1 MNTAHIRLNLN
12 KGTQP
17 AGDEITIAQGD
28 KHGLTIT
35 ATIYDGTEKAT
46 LTGYTAHI
54 VAQLPDRTHYY
65 RETATINGSDV
76 TAVIDETKIGTI
88 PGHTD
93 NAYFTLEATDGTI
106 YSTARFGID
115 ILNDALSDTT
125 AAETYDNEIE
135 ALVKDAQS
143 AIDKA
148 NEAYA
153 TLDVTQIKKTASE
166 AKAQSESAMAEVSTK
181 ETIETH
187 QADVDALKS
196 AIAKKADATEIPT
209 VPTTLPNPSA
219 LTISENGTQAASYDG
234 TEAVTVDITP
244 AGIGAAATS
253 HTHAMAEITGLQDA
267 IDKASSSGSGATYT
281 AGNGIT
287 ISTDNVIST
296 PIYDGT
302 GYTLGEKLENSSVGM
317 YSVAEGYKT
326 NASASGAHA
335 EGNQTVSAHFSHA
348 EGDHTYISLGAF
360 DSGAHVEGFKTQA
373 IAGTA
378 VHAEGVDTKAF
389 SNAAH
394 AEGSGTQA
402 FSNAAHAEGVDTI
415 ASGSSSHAEGSNTI
429 ASADS
434 SHAEGSYTTASGFSS
449 HAEGS
454 NTIASADSSSAG
466 GYYTRAIAKY
476 QTVRGKFNAEDA
488 DALFIVGN
496 GTADS
501 SRSNAFAVHSDGD
514 IIPGKIASISTMLYP
529 AGAVIAGTAT
539 LDTSGLGGTWSSIG
553 TLTIGTTEVT
563 FYQRTA

>member
-153 TLDVTQIKKTASE
+153 TLDVSAIKKTASE

-348 EGDHTYISLGAF
+348 EGDRTYISLNQG
-360 DSGAHVEGFKTQA
+360 SGAHVEGFETKA
-373 IAGTA
+373 LARSA
-378 VHAEGVDTKAF
+378 HAEGTRTIANGITAHAEGSDTIA
-389 SNAAH
+389 SMYAAH
-394 AEGSGTQA
+394 AEGS
-402 FSNAAHAEGVDTI
+402 DTI
-415 ASGSSSHAEGSNTI
+415 ASG
-429 ASADS
+429 DS
-434 SHAEGSYTTASGFSS
+434 SHAEGTR
-449 HAEGS
+449 
-454 NTIASADSSSAG
+454 TIASADFSSAG
-466 GYYTRAIAKY
+466 GYYTRARAKY
-476 QTVRGKFNAEDA
+476 QTVRGKFNADDA

>member
-65 RETATINGSDV
+65 RETATINGSDI
-76 TAVIDETKIGTI
+76 TAVIDETKIGAI

-135 ALVKDAQS
+135 ALVKDAQN

-153 TLDVTQIKKTASE
+153 TLDVSAIKKTASE

-187 QADVDALKS
+187 QADVDTLKS

-326 NASASGAHA
+326 NASAFGAHA
-335 EGNQTVSAHFSHA
+335 EGNQTVSAEFSHA
-348 EGDHTYISLGAF
+348 EGVETYISLIEDQCGA
-360 DSGAHVEGFKTQA
+360 
-373 IAGTA
+373 
-378 VHAEGVDTKAF
+378 HAEGLRTTVF
-389 SNAAH
+389 SSAAHAEGKGTTASGLAAHAEGEDPLASGRAAH
-394 AEGSGTQA
+394 AEGS
-402 FSNAAHAEGVDTI
+402 
-415 ASGSSSHAEGSNTI
+415 
-429 ASADS
+429 
-434 SHAEGSYTTASGFSS
+434 YTKA
-449 HAEGS
+449 
-454 NTIASADSSSAG
+454 IADSSSAG
-466 GYYTRAIAKY
+466 GYYTRARAKY
-476 QTVRGKFNAEDA
+476 QTVRGKFNADDD
-488 DALFIVGN
+488 DALLIVGN

-514 IIPGKIASISTMLYP
+514 IIPGKIACISTMLYP

>member
-115 ILNDALSDTT
+115 IINDALSDTT

-153 TLDVTQIKKTASE
+153 TLDVSAIKKTASE

-348 EGDHTYISLGAF
+348 EGDRTYISLNQG
-360 DSGAHVEGFKTQA
+360 SGAHVEGFETKA
-373 IAGTA
+373 LARSA
-378 VHAEGVDTKAF
+378 HAEGTRTIANGITAHAEGSDTIA
-389 SNAAH
+389 SMYAAH
-394 AEGSGTQA
+394 AEGS
-402 FSNAAHAEGVDTI
+402 DTI
-415 ASGSSSHAEGSNTI
+415 ASG
-429 ASADS
+429 DS
-434 SHAEGSYTTASGFSS
+434 SHAEGTR
-449 HAEGS
+449 
-454 NTIASADSSSAG
+454 TIASADFSSAG
-466 GYYTRAIAKY
+466 GYYTRARAKY
-476 QTVRGKFNAEDA
+476 QTVRGKFNADDA

>member
-143 AIDKA
+143 AINKA

-166 AKAQSESAMAEVSTK
+166 
-181 ETIETH
+181 
-187 QADVDALKS
+187 D
-196 AIAKKADATEIPT
+196 
-209 VPTTLPNPSA
+209 
-219 LTISENGTQAASYDG
+219 
-234 TEAVTVDITP
+234 
-244 AGIGAAATS
+244 
-253 HTHAMAEITGLQDA
+253 
-267 IDKASSSGSGATYT
+267 
-281 AGNGIT
+281 
-287 ISTDNVIST
+287 
-296 PIYDGT
+296 
-302 GYTLGEKLENSSVGM
+302 
-317 YSVAEGYKT
+317 
-326 NASASGAHA
+326 
-335 EGNQTVSAHFSHA
+335 F
-348 EGDHTYISLGAF
+348 
-360 DSGAHVEGFKTQA
+360 
-373 IAGTA
+373 
-378 VHAEGVDTKAF
+378 
-389 SNAAH
+389 
-394 AEGSGTQA
+394 
-402 FSNAAHAEGVDTI
+402 
-415 ASGSSSHAEGSNTI
+415 
-429 ASADS
+429 
-434 SHAEGSYTTASGFSS
+434 
-449 HAEGS
+449 
-454 NTIASADSSSAG
+454 SSAG
-466 GYYTRAIAKY
+466 GYYTRARAKY
-476 QTVRGKFNAEDA
+476 QTVRGKFNADDA

>member
-115 ILNDALSDTT
+115 IINDALSDTT

-153 TLDVTQIKKTASE
+153 TLDVSAIKKTASE

-326 NASASGAHA
+326 NASADGAHA

-348 EGDHTYISLGAF
+348 EGDRTYISLNQG
-360 DSGAHVEGFKTQA
+360 SGAHVEGFETKA
-373 IAGTA
+373 LARSA
-378 VHAEGVDTKAF
+378 HAEGTRTIANGITAHAEGSDTIA
-389 SNAAH
+389 SMYAAH
-394 AEGSGTQA
+394 AEGS
-402 FSNAAHAEGVDTI
+402 DTI
-415 ASGSSSHAEGSNTI
+415 ASG
-429 ASADS
+429 DS
-434 SHAEGSYTTASGFSS
+434 SHAEGTR
-449 HAEGS
+449 
-454 NTIASADSSSAG
+454 TIASADFSSAG
-466 GYYTRAIAKY
+466 GYYTRARAKY
-476 QTVRGKFNAEDA
+476 QTVRGKFNADDA

>member
-115 ILNDALSDTT
+115 IINDALSDTT

-153 TLDVTQIKKTASE
+153 TLDVSAIKKTASE

-326 NASASGAHA
+326 NAPTQKETKRYLRTSHTRK
-335 EGNQTVSAHFSHA
+335 ETV
-348 EGDHTYISLGAF
+348 HTYLS
-360 DSGAHVEGFKTQA
+360 
-373 IAGTA
+373 
-378 VHAEGVDTKAF
+378 
-389 SNAAH
+389 
-394 AEGSGTQA
+394 
-402 FSNAAHAEGVDTI
+402 
-415 ASGSSSHAEGSNTI
+415 
-429 ASADS
+429 
-434 SHAEGSYTTASGFSS
+434 
-449 HAEGS
+449 
-454 NTIASADSSSAG
+454 
-466 GYYTRAIAKY
+466 TR
-476 QTVRGKFNAEDA
+476 VV
-488 DALFIVGN
+488 AL
-496 GTADS
+496 
-501 SRSNAFAVHSDGD
+501 
-514 IIPGKIASISTMLYP
+514 M
-529 AGAVIAGTAT
+529 
-539 LDTSGLGGTWSSIG
+539 
-553 TLTIGTTEVT
+553 
-563 FYQRTA
+563 

>member
-35 ATIYDGTEKAT
+35 ATIYDGAEKAT

-125 AAETYDNEIE
+125 VAETYDNELE
-135 ALVKDAQS
+135 QLVKDAQS

-153 TLDVTQIKKTASE
+153 TLDVTQIKKAASE

-302 GYTLGEKLENSSVGM
+302 GYTLGTRATGAAIGECSTVEGTNCRAVG
-317 YSVAEGYKT
+317 A
-326 NASASGAHA
+326 NAHA
-335 EGNQTVSAHFSHA
+335 EGASTSAR
-348 EGDHTYISLGAF
+348 EG
-360 DSGAHVEGFKTQA
+360 
-373 IAGTA
+373 
-378 VHAEGVDTKAF
+378 
-389 SNAAH
+389 
-394 AEGSGTQA
+394 
-402 FSNAAHAEGVDTI
+402 
-415 ASGSSSHAEGSNTI
+415 SSHAEGAGTI
-429 ASADS
+429 TNAYSAHAEGAYTSASGIS
-434 SHAEGSYTTASGFSS
+434 SHAEGGSTTASGNEAHAEGSYTTASGYTS
-449 HAEGS
+449 HAEGIH
-454 NTIASADSSSAG
+454 TIASGYASSAG
-466 GYYTRAIAKY
+466 GYYTRTSSNY